1 MDRKGLVIGATGLV
15 GGLIVRELLENPAYT
30 EVKVLT
36 RRPLGIRHPKLTEH
50 VISWAELG
58 QSAHV
63 FEGVHDL
70 YCALG
75 TTIKKAGSQERFRLV
90 DLEYPLQAAKLARQ
104 AGVVQMLAVSSAGAN
119 PRSRIFYSR
128 IKGEAEEA
136 LAEVGLPALHLFRPS
151 LILGERSE
159 RRAGEWAAAALMKLT
174 SPLWNGRLSA
184 YRAIPAAVI
193 AKAMVPIALAGA
205 RGVHVYPNE
214 VIHALGSD
222 PTQ

>member
-1 MDRKGLVIGATGLV
+1 MDRKGLIIGATGLV
-15 GGLIVRELLENPAYT
+15 GGLIVRELLENPAYS

-36 RRPLGIRHPKLTEH
+36 RTSLGIRHPKLTEH
-50 VISWAELG
+50 VISWAELE

-75 TTIKKAGSQERFRLV
+75 TTIKKAGSQDRFRLV
-90 DLEYPLQAAKLARQ
+90 DLEYPLQAARLARQ

-128 IKGEAEEA
+128 TKGEAEEA

-151 LILGERSE
+151 LILGERSDRRVGE
-159 RRAGEWAAAALMKLT
+159 RAAAALMKLT
-174 SPLWNGRLSA
+174 SPIWNGRLSA
-184 YRAIPAAVI
+184 YRAIPAAFI
-193 AKAMVPIALAGA
+193 AKAMVRIALAGA
-205 RGVHVYPNE
+205 GGVHVYPNE

-222 PTQ
+222 LTQ